1 VTSDATTPVPP
12 GVRRGTLGGMVA
24 PERGHLA
31 DASEQAGSHERL
43 EGVDVARAVA
53 FGGML
58 LAHFAISSD
67 ADPHWLRAVD
77 DVADGRAAPLFCV
90 LLGLGSGLLLA
101 RGRTGATMVRRGAA
115 LLVLGLV
122 IWPLVP
128 RVFVILPHYGVL
140 LALVALL
147 ARLPDRALLP
157 AAGVAFLLPSL
168 IVGTLG
174 SGGLRGGGQP
184 GSHAELLDVPEV
196 VAGLAWTGGYPLLGW
211 VGFVLVGL
219 WLARQA
225 LVSRRVQARLLLVG
239 AAVAAVQPLIAVVRD
254 RSSDPLATA
263 LLDSGAHSNQL
274 AWYVLAAASAVA
286 VIGACLLLAGRHAAP
301 LRPVARLGQVM
312 LSAYLLHLGIG
323 AWLVWDWQD
332 EGPSLAA
339 QVLVVL
345 AVLTVFALVAD
356 RWVRGRRRGPV
367 EALLRAVAP

>member
-1 VTSDATTPVPP
+1 MEAGD
-12 GVRRGTLGGMVA
+12 RRGTLGGMVA
-24 PERGHLA
+24 PERGNRA
-31 DASEQAGSHERL
+31 DALAPVGARERL
-43 EGVDVARAVA
+43 GGIDVARALA

-58 LAHFAISSD
+58 LAHFAVSSD
-67 ADPHWLRAVD
+67 ADPVWLRTID

-101 RGRTGATMVRRGAA
+101 RGRTGPTLVRRGAA
-115 LLVLGLV
+115 LLVLGLL

-128 RVFVILPHYGVL
+128 EVFVILPHYGVL

-157 AAGVAFLLPSL
+157 AAGLAFLLPS
-168 IVGTLG
+168 IVVGTIG
-174 SGGLRGGGQP
+174 DGGLRAGGQP
-184 GSHAELLDVPEV
+184 DSHAELLDVPEV
-196 VAGLAWTGGYPLLGW
+196 VAGLTWTGGYPLVGW

-225 LVSRRVQARLLLVG
+225 LGSRRVQARLVLVG
-239 AAVAAVQPLIAVVRD
+239 AAVAALQPLAGVMRD
-254 RSSDPLATA
+254 GTSDPLASA
-263 LLDSGAHSNQL
+263 LLDSAAHSNQL
-274 AWYVLAAASAVA
+274 AWYVLASASAVA
-286 VIGACLLLAGRHAAP
+286 AIGACLLVTARHAAL

-323 AWLVWDWQD
+323 MWLVWDWHD
-332 EGPSLAA
+332 GGPSLAA
-339 QVLVVL
+339 QVLVVI
-345 AVLTVFALVAD
+345 AVFFAFAIAAD